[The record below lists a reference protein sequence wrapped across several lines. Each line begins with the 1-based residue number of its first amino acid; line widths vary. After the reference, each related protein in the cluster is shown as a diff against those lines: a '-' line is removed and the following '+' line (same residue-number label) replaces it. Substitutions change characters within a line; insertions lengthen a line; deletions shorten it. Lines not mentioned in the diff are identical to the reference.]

1 MILSVN
7 SKDFSYD
14 IVVEKGCLLNAKDYL
29 NLNRKVLIITDS
41 GVPTRYSEIIL
52 KCFTNRREIA
62 IIQSRFNFSKGAKR

>member
-41 GVPTRYSEIIL
+41 GVPTRYSDIL
-52 KCFTNRREIA
+52 
-62 IIQSRFNFSKGAKR
+62 

>member
-29 NLNRKVLIITDS
+29 AQGGYSIT
-41 GVPTRYSEIIL
+41 
-52 KCFTNRREIA
+52 EIA
-62 IIQSRFNFSKGAKR
+62 EKCGFLSVNYFSRFFKKHTGVSPKQYAKF